1 MLGAG
6 ESATAVPWFWT
17 DQYDLVFQ
25 IAGLPDQGGVTLRRE
40 LGDGAFI
47 LFHVDAAGRLM
58 AASGIGRGNV
68 VARDIRLAEMLIAK
82 RATPNPAQLADPQFK
97 LKSLLAG

>member
-1 MLGAG
+1 
-6 ESATAVPWFWT
+6 VPWFWT

-25 IAGLPDQGGVTLRRE
+25 VAGLPDQGSAMVRRD

-58 AASGIGRGNV
+58 AASGIGRGNI
-68 VARDIRLAEMLIAK
+68 VARDIRLAEMLIAR
-82 RATPNPAQLADPQFK
+82 RAAPDPKALADPQFK
-97 LKSLLAG
+97 LKSLLAAV